1 MVKFILPLVIFQVI
15 FSANAVLPQEGCYS
29 SEEMLTE
36 SGGVAT
42 LHMNFG
48 PVVSFAVNTTDSEIV
63 VCLSESAVVESVKA
77 GDGETKLTLSI
88 PLSDCLS
95 KINDVIGG
103 TSPAFPSVF
112 QWRESLNIF
121 LDAEYAI
128 TFKPSSS
135 CPSALMAAPL
145 TTSTTCEPVSRR
157 NSVARS
163 AVAEELTLKAAAT
176 NGEMD
181 VPSHFFLPIIILVF
195 VLY

>member
-1 MVKFILPLVIFQVI
+1 
-15 FSANAVLPQEGCYS
+15 
-29 SEEMLTE
+29 
-36 SGGVAT
+36 
-42 LHMNFG
+42 
-48 PVVSFAVNTTDSEIV
+48 
-63 VCLSESAVVESVKA
+63 VCLSEPALVESVKA
-77 GDGETKLTLSI
+77 DDEETKLTLSI

-95 KINDVIGG
+95 SINDVIGG

-135 CPSALMAAPL
+135 CPAALMAAPL
-145 TTSTTCEPVSRR
+145 TTTTTCEPVSRR

-181 VPSHFFLPIIILVF
+181 VPSHFFLSIIVLVI